1 VVGPVNVGD
10 VLAGKYRVER
20 VLGRGGMG
28 VVVGAR
34 HLRLGETVA
43 IKLLLPEALR
53 DGGLVARF
61 LREGRAAAR
70 IRSEHVARVF
80 DVGTLDNGAP
90 YIVMEHL
97 EGSDLREVVK
107 ARGPLPVEEA
117 VGYVLQACAALAEA
131 HALGIVH
138 RDIKPANLFVVTR
151 PDDSILIKVIDF
163 GISKILS
170 LEPEADAE
178 LTETLEPRGSPL
190 FMSPEQLAGSRHI
203 DARTDIWSL
212 GVTLYNLVTGSFPFP
227 ASSMVELSRLIL
239 EACPVPL
246 RDRLPDVPAGLEAT
260 IVRCLCKDPALRF
273 ASVAELSASLSAFA
287 APEARG
293 YSARIARIQRNVERR
308 REASR
313 GGAPLLSGSAPI
325 EAAGAGE
332 DRRASVSPSRAERAE
347 SPSVGGTVTPIRRG
361 GSAAQRSGPR
371 GAMRLAVLV
380 VGAAVGAFVTAA
392 WVGVAVM
399 RRGEPGGA
407 QPAAAPVETAQAGS
421 RPSLA
426 PAVSPP
432 SGESSARAE
441 PLRTAPSG
449 TGSAGVAPRA
459 PVAGAPAPGSP
470 RSMPRP
476 KSTAPRISPELE
488 VKGKRLF
495 KTME

>member
-1 VVGPVNVGD
+1 VVAPVNVGD
-10 VLAGKYRVER
+10 VLAGKYRIER

-70 IRSEHVARVF
+70 IRSEHVARVY
-80 DVGTLDNGAP
+80 DVGTLDDGAP

-117 VGYVLQACAALAEA
+117 IGYVLQACAALAEA

-190 FMSPEQLAGSRHI
+190 FMSPEQLTGSRDI

-212 GVTLYNLVTGSFPFP
+212 GVTLYNLLTGSFPFP
-227 ASSMVELSRLIL
+227 ASSLVELSRRVL
-239 EACPVPL
+239 EASPAPM
-246 RDRLPDVPAGLEAT
+246 RDKRPDVPAHLEAT
-260 IVRCLCKDPALRF
+260 ILRCLSKDRSLRF
-273 ASVAELSASLSAFA
+273 ESVAELAASLAVLA
-287 APEARG
+287 VPEAG
-293 YSARIARIQRNVERR
+293 AYPDRIARIQRNAARR
-308 REASR
+308 REASQK
-313 GGAPLLSGSAPI
+313 SAPPSSGPAPI
-325 EAAGAGE
+325 AVADAPPPRVEPP
-332 DRRASVSPSRAERAE
+332 RREKAER
-347 SPSVGGTVTPIRRG
+347 PSLGGTVTPV
-361 GSAAQRSGPR
+361 RSGRAAAR
-371 GAMRLAVLV
+371 GRGPAMRFFGLV
-380 VGAAVGAFVTAA
+380 VGATVAAFVAAA
-392 WVGVAVM
+392 WIGVVVM
-399 RRGEPGGA
+399 RRGERA
-407 QPAAAPVETAQAGS
+407 QPAVAPAEAAPAGS
-421 RPSLA
+421 KASLEEGAAARPSGA
-426 PAVSPP
+426 RISN
-432 SGESSARAE
+432 SASMGA
-441 PLRTAPSG
+441 APSSSG
-449 TGSAGVAPRA
+449 ALEATPR
-459 PVAGAPAPGSP
+459 VAGTEAPAPGSP
-470 RSMPRP
+470 LVTPAPKATGPRV
-476 KSTAPRISPELE
+476 SPALE
-488 VKGKRLF
+488 EKGKRLF
-495 KTME
+495 KTMD